1 MADLWH
7 EGLLAACVFSAASGA
22 GNAAYFGVTAA
33 GATATARR
41 LGAQVLAVANAGAA
55 LQALVQLLALGRGE
69 PLTAG
74 RVLAQAVVLG
84 GALATSAV
92 VLRRVLAG
100 RERGR

>member
-7 EGLLAACVFSAASGA
+7 GGWLAACVLTAVSGA
-22 GNAAYFGVTAA
+22 GNATYFGLTAA
-33 GATATARR
+33 GAATAARR

-55 LQALVQLLALGRGE
+55 LQALVQLLALARGE

-100 RERGR
+100 RDGGR